1 MKQLKKI
8 MVGLLLLVLITAAL
22 PMNFAADYTS
32 IYDDLKSNYP
42 SIITNLK
49 SDGATDSDIKNFL
62 DELSGEIGSSSG
74 LTESNFDSK
83 MYAAL
88 KEVLF
93 VDGNIKMAK
102 PAYQPLA
109 LAMLSHYGSV
119 LSSGELSGDLLA
131 LRNVV
136 MSKILGSSTTPG
148 GTTAP
153 GGGGAAPAGPTDD
166 SQNDIAYSRENDAL
180 GTKLKMDI
188 AAIQD
193 MAKNA
198 SDNKLSLSFGDIDL
212 ANSERI
218 DLSGIAKAYD
228 NVSKVSLVLDQVAI
242 ELSKE
247 TGTALSNK
255 VLDLTFAD
263 KKLKF
268 DWETLTKAPK
278 DLREPVKITLPLDA
292 NENGAQA
299 TVYRIDETG
308 TIASVGGYFSDGNV
322 SFFADKP
329 GEYYVANNTVAFED
343 LGLNDYWAAKK
354 VQRLGNLGIIG
365 GTSVT
370 TFDPSAPI
378 TRAQFATLATKM
390 MKFDNAMPETSFS
403 DVPSNEWYAPYV
415 NAALDFGLMSGRG
428 DGIFDPDGE
437 ITQQE
442 ILIVLS
448 KILTSKGVEAGTE
461 ESDSSMAYKLSS
473 ASAWATDA
481 VKNAISN
488 GALTDI
494 PLSSIQLDRAA
505 TRLET
510 ANMLY
515 EVQEELYR

>member
-1 MKQLKKI
+1 MKRMKKTI
-8 MVGLLLLVLITAAL
+8 VALLLLMLIAAAW

-49 SDGATDSDIKNFL
+49 SDGATDNDIKNFL
-62 DELSGEIGSSSG
+62 NELSGEIGSSSG

-119 LSSGELSGDLLA
+119 LSSGELTGDLLA

-136 MSKILGSSTTPG
+136 MSKLLGSSTVPG
-148 GTTAP
+148 GTPAA
-153 GGGGAAPAGPTDD
+153 GGGAAPAGTTEAVQ
-166 SQNDIAYSRENDAL
+166 SDIAYSRESDAF
-180 GTKLKMDI
+180 GTKLKMDSATI
-188 AAIQD
+188 ED
-193 MAKNA
+193 MAKHA
-198 SDNKLSLSFGDIDL
+198 SDNKLSLSFGDVNL

-228 NVSKVSLVLDQVAI
+228 NVSKVNLVLDQVAI

-255 VLDLTFAD
+255 VLALTFAD
-263 KKLKF
+263 RKLKF
-268 DWETLTKAPK
+268 DWETLTKVPK
-278 DLREPVKITLPLDA
+278 DLREPVKITLPLDEA
-292 NENGAQA
+292 GDEMQT
-299 TVYRIDETG
+299 TVYRIDDAGVITP
-308 TIASVGGYFSDGNV
+308 VGGYFSGGNV

-329 GEYYVANNTVAFED
+329 GEYYVADNTVAFED
-343 LGLNDYWAAKK
+343 LSLNDYWAAKK

-365 GTSVT
+365 GTSTT
-370 TFDPSAPI
+370 TFDPAAPI

-390 MKFDNAMPETSFS
+390 MKFDNAIPETTFS
-403 DVPSNEWYAPYV
+403 DVPATEWYAPYV

-448 KILTSKGVEAGTE
+448 KILTAKGIASGTE
-461 ESDSSMAYKLSS
+461 ESDSSMTYKVSTASS
-473 ASAWATDA
+473 WATDA

-488 GALTDI
+488 GALTDM

-515 EVQEELYR
+515 EIQEELYR